1 MPKNGN
7 TFLNLFARS
16 PISPLQAHMNEV
28 DNCVQLLP
36 EFFSAVY
43 SKNWER
49 VNQVRESINEYEE
62 KADQLKMDFRA
73 KLPVHL
79 LLPVPRL
86 DLLQLIETQDRMAN
100 LTKDISGIVL
110 GRKMSIPQ
118 SIEKS
123 FNEFIST
130 TCQAAHSARAA
141 IDDLDVLLESGF
153 KGKATSLVDQMIQ
166 TLNSAEHQSDDQQII
181 LRQQVFDLESELS
194 PVDVMFLYKIL
205 QWLGDISD
213 KAQHIGSRLKMM
225 VDS

>member
-110 GRKMSIPQ
+110 GRKMSIREPQ
-118 SIEKS
+118 LM
-123 FNEFIST
+123 T
-130 TCQAAHSARAA
+130 
-141 IDDLDVLLESGF
+141 
-153 KGKATSLVDQMIQ
+153 
-166 TLNSAEHQSDDQQII
+166 
-181 LRQQVFDLESELS
+181 
-194 PVDVMFLYKIL
+194 
-205 QWLGDISD
+205 
-213 KAQHIGSRLKMM
+213 
-225 VDS
+225 